1 MRNIIISTRI
11 DEKLDGK
18 HAVAADEVDQC
29 FDNRC
34 GVNLIDDREE
44 NRTDPP
50 TLWFI
55 AETNRGRPLKIVFV
69 YRDGNIYLKSAYE
82 PNEDEI
88 RIYESEG
95 K

>member
-1 MRNIIISTRI
+1 MRNIIISSRI
-11 DEKLDGK
+11 DEKLDSK
-18 HAVAADEVDQC
+18 HAVTAEEVEQC
-29 FDNRC
+29 FGNRC
-34 GVNLIDDREE
+34 GFNLIDDREE

-50 TLWFI
+50 TLWFV
-55 AETNRGRPLKIVFV
+55 AETNSGRQLKIVFV

-88 RIYESEG
+88 NIYETEG